1 MSNKVPCGGFT
12 AGAGLK
18 VDDGTVSVYGGVE
31 TWIWCE
37 TSTQV
42 AINSKEVGAY
52 YVTKVHI
59 TDADLEELWSFTPT
73 TPSTTSGLFEA
84 LNWCGEHERAQ
95 NLGFGRISYG
105 MSSGWIKPTVRYYP
119 WVLSSISTGTTNK
132 NENRISYTFSDPY
145 FTDIMDTS
153 VIPYKHYG
161 YTSHIAT
168 LSLAQKPGEAYRAMS
183 GQIDNK
189 NFAYYTAPSS
199 T

>member
-1 MSNKVPCGGFT
+1 MNKVPCGGFT

-37 TSTQV
+37 MSPQTS
-42 AINSKEVGAY
+42 ISSEKVGAY

-84 LNWCGEHERAQ
+84 LNWCGEHERVQ
-95 NLGFGRISYG
+95 NLGFGRINY
-105 MSSGWIKPTVRYYP
+105 SSSTYWIKPTISYYP
-119 WVLSSISTGTTNK
+119 WTLSMFSFGITNK
-132 NENRISYTFSDPY
+132 DENRIGYTFIDPY

-153 VIPYKHYG
+153 VSPYKQYG
-161 YTSHIAT
+161 YASHIV
-168 LSLAQKPGEAYRAMS
+168 SLLFAQKPGEVYKAMS
-183 GQIDNK
+183 GQITNK
-189 NFAYYTAPSS
+189 NFAYYVAPS
-199 T
+199 TT